1 MNKLNKFI
9 KLDKNQLEK
18 TEQCNVIYK
27 ISCLDC
33 NSTYVG
39 QTKRKLKIKIKEHK
53 SNIKKILES
62 MSIVSLH

>member
-9 KLDKNQLEK
+9 KLDKNKLEK

-27 ISCLDC
+27 ISCLD
-33 NSTYVG
+33 STYVG

-53 SNIKKILES
+53 SNIKKTLES